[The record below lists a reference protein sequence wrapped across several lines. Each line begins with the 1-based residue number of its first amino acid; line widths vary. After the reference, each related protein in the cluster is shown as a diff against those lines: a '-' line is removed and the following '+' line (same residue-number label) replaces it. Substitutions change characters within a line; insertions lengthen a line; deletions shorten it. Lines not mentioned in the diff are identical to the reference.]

1 MGAGFGCTWKEDFL
15 PSLKREL
22 KAEIL
27 VTWFLCR
34 CLLLIIISMIYHF
47 FCFFVLFCFVFL
59 SKIVSQTF
67 FSFSITCNSVLWSLG
82 TFYLSSLVICC
93 SFLSF
98 LVIYCNVVET
108 SWNKAK
114 NKEDLTLN
122 LEGISTVLANWYPLV
137 NRMFSSCPLF
147 SSTQRP
153 NVSKHVLSAL
163 IVFFFCLEA
172 CLVEAALI
180 ATLYLFGCRRQ
191 TF

>member
-27 VTWFLCR
+27 VTWFLCQ

-47 FCFFVLFCFVFL
+47 FIVFFFL
-59 SKIVSQTF
+59 RKIVSQTF
-67 FSFSITCNSVLWSLG
+67 FSFSITCSSVLWSLG
-82 TFYLSSLVICC
+82 TFYLSSFVICC
-93 SFLSF
+93 SFFSV

-114 NKEDLTLN
+114 NKENLNLN

-137 NRMFSSCPLF
+137 SGMFSSCPLF

-153 NVSKHVLSAL
+153 NVSKNVWSAL

-180 ATLYLFGCRRQ
+180 ATLYLVGCRRQ